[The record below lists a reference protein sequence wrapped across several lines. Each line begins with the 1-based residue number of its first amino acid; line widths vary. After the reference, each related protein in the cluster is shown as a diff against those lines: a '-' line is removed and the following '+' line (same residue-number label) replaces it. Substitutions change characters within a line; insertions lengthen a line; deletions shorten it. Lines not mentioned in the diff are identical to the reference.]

1 MKELHSTAV
10 GGMSK
15 FTVQQQAF
23 RNNLVLMRA
32 LFLYLKSKLRKGI
45 KNSDSRYIQ
54 WPGKDRWRIKKDR
67 SGGVLK
73 RSFGPSF
80 HPKARSAIPK
90 FVLTVFFYS
99 FLENVQ

>member
-10 GGMSK
+10 GGISK

-45 KNSDSRYIQ
+45 KNSDSGYTQ
-54 WPGKDRWRIKKDR
+54 
-67 SGGVLK
+67 
-73 RSFGPSF
+73 
-80 HPKARSAIPK
+80 
-90 FVLTVFFYS
+90 
-99 FLENVQ
+99 